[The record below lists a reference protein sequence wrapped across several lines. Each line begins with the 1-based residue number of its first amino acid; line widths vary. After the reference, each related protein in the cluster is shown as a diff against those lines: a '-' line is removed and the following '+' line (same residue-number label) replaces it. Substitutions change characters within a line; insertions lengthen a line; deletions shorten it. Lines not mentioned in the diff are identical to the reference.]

1 MENIVT
7 YNRGKMSVFTKYT
20 KKEIKSLQGIYHLT
34 WGFGLEHE
42 MQMFHIPNSNQLPK
56 ERVQDFI
63 LFDSKSATKRL
74 IEGYQKGLI
83 ELTNDE
89 FDYLQHM
96 TFETSGRVCNRQN
109 IVRQAPYEM
118 PEFISWKPFCS
129 IQTRR
134 NIDNLTGN
142 ILEAKEIFLQLLLKD
157 PVTKKLIDKYGTI
170 EQYPFGMTRYM
181 SVPKKILSDRYL
193 FVKKKGTGRPF
204 VRNDYTGSYHV
215 TFTLPHDEKTS
226 EKLFIKQHQNFGNQ
240 LQWLEPL
247 MLVGFFSGD
256 EYAVG
261 SKKNRVRG
269 SYRVLNIGWGNLA
282 GSDVRLFGT
291 KGLGRYAK
299 TPNYWRKGLDL
310 YETEKL
316 KPCFPA
322 SPSALKEKGTSSLS
336 TDLRTFGSTDPA
348 HPEARESG
356 APMKKPNGIEF
367 RIFDQFND
375 IKLRYLTS
383 HIALIAENSRRH
395 QTKGYVY
402 EDQDWIEALHQIMKD
417 GYKAILS
424 KSFIKKMRS
433 KLGLNIKTTS
443 HVAQD
448 IWDCVYRE
456 LYEKNKEG
464 EWIKIF
470 FGIKE
475 GRKQLD
481 QMMEYKDPPHI
492 NQDSMFF
499 AFFMKCNRDT
509 NILHSFNQLSLL
521 LQQTLKVSKKIEYKE
536 MEEYV
541 KKIMG
546 REWLT
551 VDMIYLYE
559 FLFDDFIRIE
569 KKKNGDIEF
578 IVKGEGEMRM
588 FNDFNEKIA
597 DMCFTGFLVENR
609 D

>member
-1 MENIVT
+1 
-7 YNRGKMSVFTKYT
+7 MSVFTKYT
-20 KKEIKSLQGIYHLT
+20 KKEIASLKGIYHLT

-42 MQMFHIPNSNQLPK
+42 MQIFHLPNLDKLPQ
-56 ERVQDFI
+56 ERFQDFI
-63 LFDSKSATKRL
+63 LFDSKSATKRVL
-74 IEGYQKGLI
+74 DLYKKGEI

-89 FDYLQHM
+89 YDYLTHM
-96 TFETSGRVCNRQN
+96 TFETSGRVCNREH

-118 PEFISWKPFCS
+118 PEFITWKPFCS

-134 NIDNLTGN
+134 NIHNLTGN
-142 ILEAKEIFLQLLLKD
+142 MIEAKEIFLNLLFKD
-157 PVTKKLIDKYGTI
+157 PVTKKLVEKYGPI

-181 SVPKKILSDRYL
+181 SVPKKILKDRYL
-193 FVKKKGTGRPF
+193 FTKKKSTGNRF
-204 VRNDYTGSYHV
+204 VRNDYTGSYHI
-215 TFTLPHDEKTS
+215 TFTLPHDDKTS
-226 EKLFIKQHQNFGNQ
+226 EKLFIQQHQNFGNQ

-261 SKKNRVRG
+261 SLKDRVRG

-322 SPSALKEKGTSSLS
+322 SPSALKEKGISSLS

-375 IKLRYLTS
+375 RNLVYLTS
-383 HIALIAENSRRH
+383 HVALIAENSRKH

-417 GYKAILS
+417 GYKAKIS
-424 KSFIKKMRS
+424 ISFVKKLRS
-433 KLGLNIKTTS
+433 KLGLKISTTS
-443 HVAQD
+443 CVAQD
-448 IWDCVYRE
+448 IWDCVYSE
-456 LYEKNKEG
+456 LYEKNKDG
-464 EWIKIF
+464 DWTKIF
-470 FGIKE
+470 FGIKD
-475 GRKQLD
+475 GKKQLNED
-481 QMMEYKDPPHI
+481 LKNTRPPHI
-492 NQDSMFF
+492 NQHSWFF
-499 AFFMKCNRDT
+499 GFMMKCNRNS

-521 LQQTLKVSKKIEYKE
+521 LQQTFQMEKKIEITKVQ
-536 MEEYV
+536 EYV

-546 REWLT
+546 EEWDATDL
-551 VDMIYLYE
+551 LY
-559 FLFDDFIRIE
+559 FYDFIFIHFIE
-569 KKKNGDIEF
+569 IHKKKNGEIDF
-578 IVKGEGEMRM
+578 ITKGKGEMKM
-588 FNDFNEKIA
+588 FNDFNEDIA
-597 DMCFTGFLVENR
+597 IMCHTDFYFENR